1 MNKTTKKVSAANVQG
16 TAADTSKKGFKE
28 SLISRMTA
36 GTVKWQSA
44 VALLFFVVIWALLA
58 FYESALLQRTESLSL
73 FLFDWTFFDS
83 MLSAP
88 AGILSY
94 AGSFLVQFFHYP
106 PLGAAIYVLLL
117 YAVYRLIIKVFE
129 LPGECTILALIPVVA
144 LLASNTQLGYW
155 LFYLKMPGYY
165 YMALSATL
173 LTLLAMWAYKGL
185 GRVARVLLLCA
196 MVVVGY
202 PLMGVYALVA
212 ALLTAV
218 MGIALSVGKKE
229 RLVFPVS
236 MFVVTLLLVVSVPR
250 IYYGLC
256 YTSVALENVYTAGVP
271 AVQWNADVVANVE
284 HVGESFWH
292 RIYVYWIPFVL
303 LLLSISGFTVSFAFR
318 KKSLCPA
325 VASRVMVLSAA
336 ALALLFLV
344 RYWYN
349 DANFRIENK
358 QNVAIWEED
367 WNAVTEYAKECDEPT
382 RQIVLNKNLALL
394 VLGRAGNEMFAYPDG
409 GVLPVAAVGVHMTH
423 TDGHLIY
430 YHFGRFNYSY
440 RWCMENS
447 VEYGWRHEYLKS
459 AVRSM
464 LLSGE
469 YRLASRYIS
478 ILKKTM
484 FHKAWAE
491 EMEAFVKEPSLI
503 ASEPSFDK
511 PLKLSCYND
520 NLGVDEVV
528 EKYVMDVI
536 DASNTMEFS
545 EKVLMTS
552 LTDALACAD
561 YCAFA
566 DALAVK
572 EEITPEYVEAS
583 LMMSLIKK
591 DSRRFWSLLN
601 LFINNHLKGV
611 DANSP
616 ASAKLLPRHYQEAAL
631 LFMVLD
637 KGKTV
642 QVGEEFLN
650 TFVSRTP
657 GGVESNFMRFQ
668 NSVARMRDELRK
680 TYPDISEDRL
690 NAVIAA
696 RLKEEFGKTYYY
708 YYFFVKKI
716 MTY

>member
-1 MNKTTKKVSAANVQG
+1 MNKTTRKVSAANVQG
-16 TAADTSKKGFKE
+16 TAADTSKKGSKE

-36 GTVKWQSA
+36 GTLKWQPA
-44 VALLFFVVIWALLA
+44 VALLFFVLIWVLLA
-58 FYESALLQRTESLSL
+58 FYESALLQRTESMSL
-73 FLFDWTFFDS
+73 FLFDGTFFAP
-83 MLSAP
+83 MSATP

-94 AGSFLVQFFHYP
+94 VGCFLIQFFHYP
-106 PLGAAIYVLLL
+106 ALGAAIYVLLL
-117 YAVYRLIIKVFE
+117 YAVYRLVIKVFE
-129 LPGECTILALIPVVA
+129 VPAEYTLLALVPVVA

-165 YMALSATL
+165 YMALLATL
-173 LTLLAMWAYKGL
+173 LSLLAMWAYKGL
-185 GRVARVLLLCA
+185 GSVARLLLLCV
-196 MVVVGY
+196 MVVAGY
-202 PLMGVYALVA
+202 PLMGVYALLA

-236 MFVVTLLLVVSVPR
+236 LFVVTLLLVVFVPR
-250 IYYGLC
+250 VYYSLC
-256 YTSVALENVYTAGVP
+256 YTSVALENVYTVGVP
-271 AVQWNADVVANVE
+271 ALQWQADVVANVE
-284 HVGESFWH
+284 YVGESFWH
-292 RIYVYWIPFVL
+292 CIYVYWMPFVL
-303 LLLSISGFTVSFAFR
+303 LLLSMLGFAVSFAFR
-318 KKSLCPA
+318 KKCLCQA
-325 VASRVMVLSAA
+325 VTARVAVLAA
-336 ALALLFLV
+336 TILALLFLV
-344 RYWYN
+344 RFWYN
-349 DANFRIENK
+349 DTNFRIENK
-358 QNVAIWEED
+358 QNIAIWEED
-367 WNAVTEYAKECDEPT
+367 WNAVAEYAKECDEPT
-382 RQIVLNKNLALL
+382 RQIILNKNLALL
-394 VLGRAGNEMFAYPDG
+394 VLGRSGNEMFTYPDG

-423 TDGHLIY
+423 TDGNLIY
-430 YHFGRFNYSY
+430 YHFGRFNYCY

-491 EMEAFVKEPSLI
+491 EMEAFVKDPSLI
-503 ASEPSFDK
+503 ASEPSFET

-520 NLGVDEVV
+520 NLGVDEVA

-536 DASNTMEFS
+536 DAANTKEFS
-545 EKVLMTS
+545 DKVLLSS
-552 LTDALACAD
+552 LTDALTGAD
-561 YCAFA
+561 YDAFA

-583 LMMSLIKK
+583 LMMALIKK
-591 DSRRFWSLLN
+591 DSKRFWSLLN

-611 DANSP
+611 DAKSP

-642 QVGEEFLN
+642 QIGEEFLN

-668 NSVARMRDELRK
+668 SSVARMRDELRK
-680 TYPDISEDRL
+680 TYPDISEERL
-690 NAVIAA
+690 NSVIAA